1 MFRDKPFDTLSL
13 SPTHLYHTDK
23 HTSIRDKKTRTSD
36 LHKPTRRL
44 VNYAVLA
51 EFSKRRAKKL
61 PYPTIALDRKGKLF
75 GMLHPLFQK
84 LQRKLTQIR

>member
-1 MFRDKPFDTLSL
+1 MTLSG
-13 SPTHLYHTDK
+13 YHQRIFT
-23 HTSIRDKKTRTSD
+23 TPISTLQSETKKRTSN
-36 LHKPTRRL
+36 LHKPARRL
-44 VNYAVLA
+44 ENSAVLA